1 MIPSRMNVEVNS
13 RSVVVV
19 EVRRGAVLL
28 IIRVWEGKGEGRRG
42 RGRGGE
48 GVKKWK

>member
-1 MIPSRMNVEVNS
+1 VEVNS

-28 IIRVWEGKGEGRRG
+28 IIRVWEGKGK
-42 RGRGGE
+42 GRGGK
-48 GVKKWK
+48 VKGKRTE